1 MDNLT
6 TGTPKKSTIHDQL
19 LIMSGIVD
27 SLTEAGVRIII
38 AEATSNRKPNILI
51 SQHYDNG
58 RHACLRRWAAENE
71 IDLIVE
77 PMEKDY
83 KTGLNWEIHTEVN
96 GVWIHGYLTDEEKEE
111 YDRETLGD

>member
-27 SLTEAGVRIII
+27 SLTEAGVRIIT
-38 AEATSNRKPNILI
+38 AEATTTRQPNSLVTR
-51 SQHYDNG
+51 HYDKT
-58 RHACLRRWAAENE
+58 HDCLRRWAAENE